1 MMKSLLRWV
10 GIAVGLLLVTA
21 IALPLLIDAN
31 SFRPQLEAEM
41 SRALGR
47 DVKVGDL
54 KLSLFSG
61 GVAAS
66 DLAVADDPAFAR
78 EPFLQAK
85 AVRIGVELLP
95 LIFSHKLNVTGVQI
109 DEPRIALLQSP
120 AGEWNFSTLGAKSA
134 AKATAAPA
142 SSSSKLDLSVKLVK
156 ISNGR
161 FSLGHTAGRAK
172 PLVLEKVDA
181 ELRDFSAASEFPF
194 SFSSHVVGGGKIKL
208 DGAAGPLADADLS
221 RTPAR
226 ASLKISGFDLAGSGW
241 TQAMPGMAGIVALD
255 GNVKSDGKLAS
266 VEGKL
271 TAEKLKLSE
280 RGSAAAK
287 PVELDLAVT
296 HDLHS
301 RAGRISQSA
310 LRIGAAKAAIAGTYA
325 EQGEQTVV
333 RLTVAGPD
341 LPVTDLAAML
351 PVLGLSLPN
360 GATLQSGTASVKL
373 EAAGPLNRLVT
384 EGTIALN
391 NTVVAGFDLGRK
403 LAVLETLA
411 GVKGGSNTEIQTLG
425 AGFHMA
431 PEGIAAQNLQL
442 IVPAIGELAGAGKI
456 SPENALDF
464 HMTAK
469 LHTGGMLAAVADRA
483 VPFTVQGTCADPVFR
498 PDMKSVVTENAK
510 GVGVKAAQG
519 LLNRFLGGKK

>member
-1 MMKSLLRWV
+1 MRKTVLRCV
-10 GIAVGLLLVTA
+10 GIAVGVLLLAA
-21 IALPLLIDAN
+21 IALPFLIDAN
-31 SFRPQLEAEM
+31 SFRPQLESEM
-41 SRALGR
+41 TRALGR

-61 GVAAS
+61 GVSAA

-85 AVRIGVELLP
+85 SVRISVEMLP
-95 LIFSHKLNVTGVQI
+95 LILSRKLNVTGVHI
-109 DEPRIALLQSP
+109 DEPQIALLQSP
-120 AGEWNFSTLGAKSA
+120 AGDWNFSTLGAKSA
-134 AKATAAPA
+134 AKAAPA
-142 SSSSKLDLSVKLVK
+142 TPSSSSKLDLSVKLVK

-181 ELRDFSAASEFPF
+181 ELRDFSAATEFPF
-194 SFSSHVVGGGKIKL
+194 SFSAQVVGGGEIKL
-208 DGAAGPLADADLS
+208 EGAAGPLADPDLS

-226 ASLKISGFDLAGSGW
+226 TSLKISQFDLAGSGW
-241 TQAMPGMAGIVALD
+241 TQAIPGMGGIVSLD
-255 GNVKSDGKLAS
+255 GNVKSDGKLAT
-266 VEGKL
+266 VDGKL
-271 TAEKLKLSE
+271 AVAKLKLSE
-280 RGSAAAK
+280 RGAPAAK

-296 HDLHS
+296 HDLKS

-325 EQGEQTVV
+325 AQGEQTVV

-341 LPVTDLAAML
+341 MPVADLATML

-360 GATLQSGTASVKL
+360 GATLQSGTASLKL
-373 EAAGPLNRLVT
+373 ESAGPMNRLVT

-411 GVKGGSNTEIQTLG
+411 GVKGASSTEIQTLG
-425 AGFHMA
+425 AGFQMG
-431 PEGIAAQNLQL
+431 PEGISAQNVQL
-442 IVPAIGELAGAGKI
+442 LVPAIGDLVGAGKI
-456 SPENALDF
+456 SPENVLDF

-469 LHTGGMLAAVADRA
+469 LHTGGMLAAVADKA

-498 PDMKSVVTENAK
+498 PDMKSVVTEN
-510 GVGVKAAQG
+510 VKDQARG

>member
-1 MMKSLLRWV
+1 MMKTLLRWV
-10 GIAVGLLLVTA
+10 GIAVGLVLLAA
-21 IALPLLIDAN
+21 IALPFLIDAN
-31 SFRPQLEAEM
+31 SFRPQLESEM
-41 SRALGR
+41 TRALGR
-47 DVKVGDL
+47 QVKVGDL

-61 GVAAS
+61 GVSAG
-66 DLAVADDPAFAR
+66 DLAVADDPAFGRA
-78 EPFLQAK
+78 PFVEAK
-85 AVRIGVELLP
+85 AVRIGVEMLP
-95 LIFSHKLNVTGVQI
+95 LIFSRKLNVTGVHI
-109 DEPRIALLQSP
+109 DEPQIALLQSP
-120 AGEWNFSTLGAKSA
+120 TGEWNFSTLGAKSA
-134 AKATAAPA
+134 KAAPA
-142 SSSSKLDLSVKLVK
+142 QGAGSSKLDLAVKLVK

-181 ELRDFSAASEFPF
+181 ELRDFSATSEFPF
-194 SFSSHVVGGGKIKL
+194 SFSAHVVGGGEIKL
-208 DGAAGPLADADLS
+208 DGAAGPLADPDLS
-221 RTPAR
+221 RTPAH
-226 ASLKISGFDLAGSGW
+226 ASLKISAFDLAGSGW
-241 TQAMPGMAGIVALD
+241 TQAMPGMGGIVSLD
-255 GNVKSDGKLAS
+255 GNVKSDGKLAN
-266 VEGKL
+266 VDGKL

-280 RGSAAAK
+280 RGSACAK
-287 PVELDLAVT
+287 PVELDLAVN

-333 RLTVAGPD
+333 RVTVAGPD
-341 LPVTDLAAML
+341 MPVTDLAAML
-351 PVLGLSLPN
+351 PVLGLSLPA

-373 EAAGPLNRLVT
+373 EAAGPMNRLVT
-384 EGTIALN
+384 EGTIALH

-425 AGFHMA
+425 AGFHMG
-431 PEGIAAQNLQL
+431 PEGIAAQNVQL
-442 IVPAIGELAGAGKI
+442 VVPAIGELVGAGKI

-469 LHTGGMLAAVADRA
+469 LHTGGMLASVADKA

-498 PDMKSVVTENAK
+498 PDVKSIVTENVKDQAK
-510 GVGVKAAQG
+510 G